1 MLKID
6 KKEEARKR
14 TKNQDAAC
22 SDVQIKLS
30 NDVIGIWNDWSF
42 MIRAKIAFSKC
53 TTNPNDDVRPLKRSS
68 FANATSQFSLY
79 VSNVYRRM
87 YVYESGAMHG
97 AGG

>member
-6 KKEEARKR
+6 KKEEARK
-14 TKNQDAAC
+14 NQDAGS

-68 FANATSQFSLY
+68 LANATSQFSL
-79 VSNVYRRM
+79 
-87 YVYESGAMHG
+87 
-97 AGG
+97 